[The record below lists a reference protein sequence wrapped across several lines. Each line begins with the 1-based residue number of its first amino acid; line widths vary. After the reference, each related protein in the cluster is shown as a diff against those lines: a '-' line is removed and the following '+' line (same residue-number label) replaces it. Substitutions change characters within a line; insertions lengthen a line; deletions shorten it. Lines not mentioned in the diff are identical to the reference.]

1 MRAQTVVLFSTLLVA
16 SGCGARTYAL
26 IERAAPDLG
35 CPEEQLLVTQIDD
48 QIHEARGCG
57 QRRRYTYACNSERCG
72 WIPTEPI
79 RASDAS
85 GTSAPLNAQPTAPA
99 KVDARIE
106 TGRSSSGSKQLKLYM
121 EIEASKSLL
130 YVIATPGFDAERAML
145 MWRVPKVEPEP
156 ECTIEMVADGN
167 ALALGA
173 ETKRFSRSEFSD
185 YQTELPYASL
195 TAIAQSSR
203 VAARLCTTELVL
215 SPTQLEKARELMIR
229 LREAQAWK
237 TPQ

>member
-1 MRAQTVVLFSTLLVA
+1 MVSTLLFLLLT
-16 SGCGARTYAL
+16 SGCGARRYAL
-26 IERAAPDLG
+26 IERAAPDLA
-35 CPEEQLLVTQIDD
+35 CPEEQVLVTQIDD

-57 QRRRYTYACNSERCG
+57 QRRRYSYACTSLRCV
-72 WIPTEPI
+72 WIPAEPVK
-79 RASDAS
+79 AADAS
-85 GTSAPLNAQPTAPA
+85 GTHGASAPADKPA
-99 KVDARIE
+99 KGDARIE

-121 EIEASKSLL
+121 DIEASKSLL

-145 MWRVPKVEPEP
+145 MWRVPKVAPEP
-156 ECTIEMVADGN
+156 ECTIQMVADGN

-195 TAIAQSSR
+195 AAIAQSSR

-229 LREAQAWK
+229 VREEQAWK